1 MGMIRC
7 VSYEILS
14 IFCSNMPVLRSIMS
28 KVFARTAGF
37 VLRSSGWKRSTVYA
51 NLRHVYGTRYS
62 KFYRTLICNLTRH
75 AGEILFSFGTFK
87 KLPREVSAY
96 PCRVDGWDFALAE
109 GSAAVLEK
117 MRAGGIFL
125 TAHFGNYEAI
135 GPWLCRLG
143 IPLVASYI
151 PLRPAW
157 LNRILDKR
165 IRAVDGRPYGVDART
180 PREFLRLLADGK
192 LVCLLADQDSRIP
205 SALDGEFMHRPV
217 RNNPLPDFLLRHRPE
232 TPVFVCWMEERV
244 GKNRAERKSDGENCA
259 GQTPAGDGTAGDK
272 HAGLV
277 PAHMTRVLHAVELPR
292 ALPACN
298 GTARAF
304 PAGVM
309 PAFNAWL
316 EARLRENP
324 ALWYGFTHRRFFS
337 KNPEI
342 YGNGR

>member
-1 MGMIRC
+1 MGMIRH

-14 IFCSNMPVLRSIMS
+14 IFCTNMPVLRSFMS

-37 VLRSSGWKRSTVYA
+37 VLCAFGWKRSTVYA
-51 NLRHVYGTRYS
+51 NLRHVDGAEPREGSPLRISQPGT
-62 KFYRTLICNLTRH
+62 FYRTLICNLTRH
-75 AGEILFSFGTFK
+75 AGEILFRFGSFK
-87 KLPREVSAY
+87 KLPRELSAY
-96 PCRVDGWDFALAE
+96 PCRIDGWNFALAE
-109 GSAAVLEK
+109 GSAPVLEK

-165 IRAVDGRPYGVDART
+165 IRAVNGRPYGVDART

-205 SALDGEFMHRPV
+205 SALDGEFMHMPV

-232 TPVFVCWMEERV
+232 TLVYICWLEDCGCRRILHATEVPR
-244 GKNRAERKSDGENCA
+244 
-259 GQTPAGDGTAGDK
+259 GTAGE
-272 HAGLV
+272 V
-277 PAHMTRVLHAVELPR
+277 PGDN
-292 ALPACN
+292 PAN
-298 GTARAF
+298 NSLS
-304 PAGVM
+304 VM

-316 EARLRENP
+316 ESRIKENP
-324 ALWYGFTHRRFFS
+324 ALWYGWTHRRFYS

-342 YGNGR
+342 YLG

>member
-1 MGMIRC
+1 MGMIRR

-14 IFCSNMPVLRSIMS
+14 IFYANMPVLRSIMS

-37 VLRSSGWKRSTVYA
+37 VLCACGWKKGTVYA
-51 NLRHVYGTRYS
+51 NLRHVDGAEPREGSPLRISRPGTFYG
-62 KFYRTLICNLTRH
+62 TLICNLTRH
-75 AGEILFSFGTFK
+75 AGEILFRFGSFK
-87 KLPREVSAY
+87 KLPRELSAY
-96 PCRVDGWDFALAE
+96 PCRIDGWNFALAE
-109 GSAAVLEK
+109 GSAPVLEK

-180 PREFLRLLADGK
+180 PREFLRLLGDGK

-205 SALDGEFMHRPV
+205 SALDGEFMHRLV
-217 RNNPLPDFLLRHRPE
+217 RNNPLPEFLLRHRPE
-232 TPVFVCWMEERV
+232 TPVYICWLEDCR
-244 GKNRAERKSDGENCA
+244 
-259 GQTPAGDGTAGDK
+259 GQFKTSGA
-272 HAGLV
+272 
-277 PAHMTRVLHAVELPR
+277 RVLHATEVPR
-292 ALPACN
+292 
-298 GTARAF
+298 GTAGEVPGDN
-304 PAGVM
+304 PANNSLSVM

-316 EARLRENP
+316 ESRIKENP
-324 ALWYGFTHRRFFS
+324 ALWYGWTHRRFYS

-342 YGNGR
+342 YLG

>member
-1 MGMIRC
+1 MGMIRH

-14 IFCSNMPVLRSIMS
+14 IFYANMPVLRSFMS

-51 NLRHVYGTRYS
+51 NLRHVDGAEPREGSPLRISQPGT
-62 KFYRTLICNLTRH
+62 FYRTLICNLTRH
-75 AGEILFSFGTFK
+75 AGEILFRFGSFK
-87 KLPREVSAY
+87 KLPRELSAY
-96 PCRVDGWDFALAE
+96 PCRIDGWNFALAE
-109 GSAAVLEK
+109 GSAPVLKK

-180 PREFLRLLADGK
+180 PREFLRLLGDGK

-205 SALDGEFMHRPV
+205 SALEGEFLHRPV

-232 TPVFVCWMEERV
+232 MPVFICWLEDAR
-244 GKNRAERKSDGENCA
+244 
-259 GQTPAGDGTAGDK
+259 GQFKTSSSCGQFKTSGA
-272 HAGLV
+272 
-277 PAHMTRVLHAVELPR
+277 RVLHAIELPR
-292 ALPACN
+292 ASDTCNKSSGACN
-298 GTARAF
+298 NSKPG
-304 PAGVM
+304 GVM

-316 EARLRENP
+316 ESRIKENP
-324 ALWYGFTHRRFFS
+324 ALWYGWTHRRFYS

-342 YGNGR
+342 YLG

>member
-1 MGMIRC
+1 MGMIRR

-14 IFCSNMPVLRSIMS
+14 IFCTNMPVLRSFMS

-37 VLRSSGWKRSTVYA
+37 VLCTCGWKKRTVYA
-51 NLRHVYGTRYS
+51 NLRHVDGAEPREGSPLRISRPGT
-62 KFYRTLICNLTRH
+62 FYRTLICNLTRH
-75 AGEILFSFGTFK
+75 AGEILFQFPTFK

-96 PCRVDGWDFALAE
+96 PCRIEGWNFALAE
-109 GSAAVLEK
+109 GSAPVLEK

-180 PREFLRLLADGK
+180 PREFLRLLDDGK

-205 SALDGEFMHRPV
+205 SALEGEFLHRPV

-232 TPVFVCWMEERV
+232 TPVYICWLEDAR
-244 GKNRAERKSDGENCA
+244 GS
-259 GQTPAGDGTAGDK
+259 
-272 HAGLV
+272 L
-277 PAHMTRVLHAVELPR
+277 RVLHAIELPR
-292 ALPACN
+292 VSST
-298 GTARAF
+298 G
-304 PAGVM
+304 GIM

-316 EARLRENP
+316 ESRIKENP
-324 ALWYGFTHRRFFS
+324 ALWYGWTHRRFYS

-342 YGNGR
+342 YLG

>member
-1 MGMIRC
+1 
-7 VSYEILS
+7 
-14 IFCSNMPVLRSIMS
+14 MS

-37 VLRSSGWKRSTVYA
+37 VLCTCGWKKGTVFA
-51 NLRHVYGTRYS
+51 NLQHVDGAEPREGSPLRIFQPGT
-62 KFYRTLICNLTRH
+62 FYRTLLRNLTRH
-75 AGEILFSFGTFK
+75 AGEILFRFGSFK
-87 KLPREVSAY
+87 KLPRELSAY
-96 PCRVDGWDFALAE
+96 PCRIDGWNFALAD
-109 GSAAVLEK
+109 GSAPVLEK

-205 SALDGEFMHRPV
+205 SALEGEFMHRPV

-232 TPVFVCWMEERV
+232 TPVFICWLEDAR
-244 GKNRAERKSDGENCA
+244 GS
-259 GQTPAGDGTAGDK
+259 
-272 HAGLV
+272 L
-277 PAHMTRVLHAVELPR
+277 RVLHAIELPR
-292 ALPACN
+292 ASASCDVL
-298 GTARAF
+298 
-304 PAGVM
+304 
-309 PAFNAWL
+309 PAFNIWL
-316 EARLRENP
+316 ESRIKENP
-324 ALWYGFTHRRFFS
+324 ALWYGWTHRRFYS
-337 KNPEI
+337 RNPEI
-342 YGNGR
+342 YARKSPRMENSV